1 MNGYHRWT
9 DYSKTKVL
17 CYALYTRYQV
27 CLKPKQSSSSS
38 CPHCNY
44 NGSGPISARSLTP
57 QREGRCIRIVNVA
70 EDAVV
75 TYRTVV
81 LVSLQRKVQTE
92 GSDSREDGFCTS
104 PWYKL
109 QIANG
114 GSVPTMSYIYYMF
127 LYRIIWYI
135 IVQHYLRYRSTVL
148 D

>member
-1 MNGYHRWT
+1 M
-9 DYSKTKVL
+9 
-17 CYALYTRYQV
+17 
-27 CLKPKQSSSSS
+27 
-38 CPHCNY
+38 
-44 NGSGPISARSLTP
+44 
-57 QREGRCIRIVNVA
+57 A

-109 QIANG
+109 QNANG
-114 GSVPTMSYIYYMF
+114 GSVPTMLYIYYMF

-148 D
+148 DYSTTQEYPRLDLLLVEVFALH